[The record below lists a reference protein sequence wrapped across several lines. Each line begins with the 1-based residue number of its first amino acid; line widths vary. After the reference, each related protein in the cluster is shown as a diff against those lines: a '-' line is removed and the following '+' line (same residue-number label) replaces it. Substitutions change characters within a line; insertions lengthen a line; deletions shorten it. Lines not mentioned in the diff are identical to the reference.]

1 MQLAPVR
8 IFVADTA
15 ATARFY
21 YDVVTRH
28 VFCKSN
34 DRVISQA

>member
-28 VFCKSN
+28 VSA
-34 DRVISQA
+34 SQTTE